1 MGSKDRVVKRL
12 QQAIEL
18 AEKARTDKGL
28 NVSEEALVNA
38 VVWAAEAAIREI
50 RDGTSR

>member
-1 MGSKDRVVKRL
+1 MTSKDRAIRQLQEVV
-12 QQAIEL
+12 EL
-18 AEKARTDKGL
+18 AKKAQKVRGL

-50 RDGTSR
+50 TNGTN